1 MKFGVENPGFLD
13 ADFPNSRV
21 FLCLDDFLDEDF
33 LEWFLEIL
41 ESDLDLCFAEVF
53 CSFRMISVLDLLSK
67 LSPILLLSSPSGPFF
82 EDRLL
87 PECFLEFLEL
97 DFDLCFA
104 RLSINRWV
112 ESLVDLLSSLSPN
125 LLESSSSWP
134 IRNEFV
140 LEISE
145 LDIITLY
152 T

>member
-1 MKFGVENPGFLD
+1 M
-13 ADFPNSRV
+13 
-21 FLCLDDFLDEDF
+21 
-33 LEWFLEIL
+33 
-41 ESDLDLCFAEVF
+41 
-53 CSFRMISVLDLLSK
+53 
-67 LSPILLLSSPSGPFF
+67 
-82 EDRLL
+82 

-97 DFDLCFA
+97 NFDLCFA

-145 LDIITLY
+145 LDIISLY